1 MAEHL
6 AFCQMLYLYSALRV
20 APLRIGVPRTLERG
34 PRRCETIKLCE
45 KPSTFVTG
53 KSNECRSSLAQ
64 AKAIVVSE

>member
-1 MAEHL
+1 MT
-6 AFCQMLYLYSALRV
+6 
-20 APLRIGVPRTLERG
+20 PLDVGHARTLERR

-53 KSNECRSSLAQ
+53 KSDEGRSSVAQ